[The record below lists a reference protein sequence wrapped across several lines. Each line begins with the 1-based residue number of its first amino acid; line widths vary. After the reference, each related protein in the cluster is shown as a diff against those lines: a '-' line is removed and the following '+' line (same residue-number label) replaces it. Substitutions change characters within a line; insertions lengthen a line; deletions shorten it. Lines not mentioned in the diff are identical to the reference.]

1 LPIALCPLPIAYCP
15 LPIAYCPLPIALTPH
30 PSPFT
35 IHYIHS
41 LNPHLMLPKSLLLPL
56 LAFIFQHTQAQSW
69 SSYGGDAGGSR
80 FSSLTEINT
89 RNASSLKPAWTF
101 RTGELETYSGTETL
115 SKAAF
120 EATPILINNTIYFS
134 TPSSRVFA
142 IDPQTGKQKWMYDPK
157 VDLKKS
163 YSEVT
168 SRGVSAWQGKNKTY
182 IFMGTIDGRLIAIN
196 AADGKPVSSFGNN
209 GSIDLRAGYGDDISM
224 TSPPAVIGNIIV
236 AGSSLGDN
244 SKYNFPK
251 GVVRAFS
258 ADTGKEL
265 WTWDPISFD
274 TAHETG
280 AANAWS
286 IISADEKRGLVFIPT
301 SCPSPDYFGGRRPGD
316 NRYANSVVALN
327 AATGKLVWSF
337 QVVHHDIW
345 DYDIAAQPMLIDIKK
360 DNRSVAAVAV
370 GTKMGHI
377 FILDRETGKP
387 LFPVEERPVP
397 PSDLP
402 GEKASPT
409 QPFPVLPAPLG
420 LQQVSMKDAWG
431 PTPESK
437 KKAEERIARFVNKG
451 PFTPPGTKGTL
462 VTSGNVGGIH
472 WGGMCYDPVNNILFT
487 NINWLAAVIRLI
499 PREKLAEEE
508 KADEGLLRS
517 ETGPQKGTPYVL
529 KRTYLFA
536 IENNDFVMQTNP
548 PWGTLNAI
556 DLNTGANKWEVPL
569 GFMMDTTKYPEAK
582 KWGSLNFG
590 GAIATA
596 GNIVF
601 VAATRDNY
609 FRAFNSLTGELLW
622 EYLLPASAQATPMT
636 YSFNGKQYVVI
647 AAGGHGKFLTKQGDY
662 VVAFALE

>member
-1 LPIALCPLPIAYCP
+1 MLLRSLFLTLFALIYQ
-15 LPIAYCPLPIALTPH
+15 
-30 PSPFT
+30 T
-35 IHYIHS
+35 IH
-41 LNPHLMLPKSLLLPL
+41 
-56 LAFIFQHTQAQSW
+56 AQSW
-69 SSYGGDAGGSR
+69 SSYGGDPGGTR
-80 FSSLTEINT
+80 FSSLTGINT
-89 RNASSLKPAWTF
+89 QNIVSLRSAWTF
-101 RTGELETYSGTETL
+101 RTGELETYTGTEAL

-120 EATPILINNTIYFS
+120 EATPILIHNTLYFS

-142 IDPQTGKQKWMYDPK
+142 IDPATGKQKWTYDPK

-163 YSEVT
+163 YSEIT
-168 SRGVSAWQGKNKTY
+168 SRGVAAWHGKNKTY
-182 IFMGTIDGRLIAIN
+182 IFIGTIDGRLIALN
-196 AADGKPVSSFGNN
+196 ADDGKPVSSFGNN
-209 GSIDLRAGYGDDISM
+209 GAVDLRAGYGDDISM

-236 AGSSLGDN
+236 AGSSMGDN
-244 SKYNFPK
+244 SKYNFPR
-251 GVVRAFS
+251 GTVRAFS
-258 ADTGKEL
+258 ALTGKEL
-265 WTWDPISFD
+265 WSWDPVSFD
-274 TAHETG
+274 TANETG

-286 IISADEKRGLVFIPT
+286 IISADEKRGLIFVPT
-301 SCPSPDYFGGRRPGD
+301 SCPSPDYFGGRRKGA
-316 NRYANSVVALN
+316 NQYANSVVALN
-327 AATGKLVWSF
+327 ASTGKMVWSF

-360 DNRSVAAVAV
+360 NNNPTAAVAV

-397 PSDLP
+397 ASEVE
-402 GEKASPT
+402 GEKASAT

-420 LQQVSMKDAWG
+420 LQQVSIKDAWG
-431 PTPESK
+431 LNAESK
-437 KKAEERIARFVNKG
+437 KKAEDRIAKYVNKG
-451 PFTPPGTKGTL
+451 PFTPPGTQGTL
-462 VTSGNVGGIH
+462 VTPGNVGGIH

-487 NINWLAAVIRLI
+487 NINRLASIIKLI
-499 PREKLAEEE
+499 PREKLADEE
-508 KADEGLLRS
+508 KADEGLLRA
-517 ETGPQKGTPYVL
+517 ETGLQKGTPYVL
-529 KRTYLFA
+529 KRDYLFTVD
-536 IENNDFVMQTNP
+536 NGDFVMQTTP

-569 GFMMDTTKYPEAK
+569 GFMMDTTKYPESK

-636 YSFNGKQYVVI
+636 YSFKGKQYVVI
-647 AAGGHGKFLTKQGDY
+647 AAGGHGKFKTKQGDY
-662 VVAFALE
+662 LVAFALPQ